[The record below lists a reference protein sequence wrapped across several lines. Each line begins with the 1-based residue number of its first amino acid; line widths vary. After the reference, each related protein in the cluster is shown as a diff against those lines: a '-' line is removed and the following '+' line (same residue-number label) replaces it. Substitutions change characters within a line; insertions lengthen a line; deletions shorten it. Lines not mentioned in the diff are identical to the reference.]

1 MPEGEYGCNTYSAIS
16 GDLDGV
22 LVEMVAWQL
31 PAPVP
36 GCSHFYKYRFYAG
49 LLGGTCLI
57 RYDNE
62 RGKGDHRHLKGN
74 EETYA
79 FTTLNELRSDFERE
93 VRRWIK
99 ENRP

>member
-1 MPEGEYGCNTYSAIS
+1 MGAI
-16 GDLDGV
+16 LILRLREIFDGV
-22 LVEMVAWQL
+22 LVEMVVWQL

-49 LLGGTCLI
+49 LLGDTCLI

-62 RGKGDHRHLKGN
+62 RGKGDLRHLEGN
-74 EETYA
+74 EEAYV
-79 FTTLNELRSDFERE
+79 FTTLNDLRSTFERE
-93 VRRWIK
+93 VRCWIK

>member
-1 MPEGEYGCNTYSAIS
+1 MKATLLMRSREIF
-16 GDLDGV
+16 DGV
-22 LVEMVAWQL
+22 LIEMIVWQL

-36 GCSHFYKYRFYAG
+36 GCSHYYKYRFYAG
-49 LLGGTCLI
+49 MLNGGCLF

-62 RGKGDHRHLKGN
+62 RGKGDHRHIEGN
-74 EETYA
+74 EEPYT
-79 FTTLNELRSDFERE
+79 FTTLTDLKTEFERE